1 MTENYPHWLSNQM
14 IKGVRGFNIDAYLV
28 ALEGWRRGLELTWYY
43 DAKDVTDLKIIGINP
58 LGKTFSLSSKDKTH
72 FFYRSRG
79 DQVTNESVEITSN
92 KDQTKD
98 LLTKGNVPNPQGIRF
113 MADEDPQQVVERA
126 LIIGFPLVIKPTFG
140 SLGKGVVT
148 NIQSEESLR
157 ELIVDIKSNEEY
169 DDFIIEEFVSGYDL
183 RVYVVNDQ
191 VAGATKRVPAN
202 ITADGV
208 NSIGELIKLKN
219 KQRKQNPHLATKLIE
234 VNEEMVTFLKKQE
247 LTLDSIPDT
256 GVITYL
262 TGKSNISAGGDSID
276 YTDFLGEKEKQ
287 VAIDAVKAIS
297 GLTHAG
303 VDLVVDEDQTHVI
316 EINATADIMMHIL
329 PLSGSPRNIPAAI
342 IDYYFPETIG
352 MAEDRTKIYF
362 DYRKINNLLRPRL
375 VQEVKLR
382 NAPEGKLYAKRY
394 VVSGKVQKVG
404 YRNWI
409 RKEALKHDL
418 NGYTRNLKG
427 GKVVVV
433 VAGEDK
439 ELVSNFKKVCLSG
452 PSRAEVAEVRE
463 YNWES
468 QIKLGFEIRRTS
480 KS

>member
-14 IKGVRGFNIDAYLV
+14 IKGVRGFNLDAYLV

-43 DAKDVTDLKIIGINP
+43 DAKDVTDLKIIGFNP

-113 MADEDPQQVVERA
+113 MADEDQQQVLERA
-126 LIIGFPLVIKPTFG
+126 LVIGFPLVIKPTFG

-157 ELIVDIKSNEEY
+157 EVLVDIKSNEEY
-169 DDFIIEEFVSGYDL
+169 DDFIIEKYVSGYDL
-183 RVYVVNDQ
+183 RVYVVNDL

-202 ITADGV
+202 ITGDGV
-208 NSIGELIKLKN
+208 NTIGELIKLKN
-219 KQRKQNPHLATKLIE
+219 KQRAQNPHLATKLIE
-234 VNEEMVTFLKKQE
+234 VNEEMIGFLKKQE
-247 LTLDSIPDT
+247 LTIDSIPAT
-256 GVITYL
+256 GIITYL

-276 YTDFLGEKEKQ
+276 YTDILGEKEKQ

-297 GLTHAG
+297 GLTQAG
-303 VDLVVDEDQTHVI
+303 VDLVVDDDQTHVI

-342 IDYYFPETIG
+342 IDNYFPETIG
-352 MAEDRTKIYF
+352 MAEGRTKIYF
-362 DYRKINNLLRPRL
+362 DYKKINNLLRPRL
-375 VQEVKLR
+375 VQEVKLP

-433 VAGEDK
+433 VASEDK
-439 ELVSNFKKVCLSG
+439 ELVSSFKAVCLSG

-463 YNWES
+463 YNWDS